1 MTAPH
6 ALGDDSRITYF
17 GVTHTRGKKQMF
29 GIRAIDRLKHMYVI
43 GKTGVGKS
51 TMLENMAIQ
60 DIQNGEGIVF
70 VDPHGSSAE
79 KLLDFV
85 PQERIQD
92 VIYFAPFDTEFPL
105 AFNVMESVGYDKRHH
120 VVSGLMGV
128 FERLWAD
135 TWSARM
141 QYILQ
146 NTLLALLE
154 YPDST
159 LIDVNRMLINKKF
172 REAVVE
178 KITDPI
184 VKSFW
189 VEEFANYGDKYTQEA
204 TPAIQNKI
212 GQFITNPL
220 VRNIIGQPKSSF
232 DFRKAMDERK
242 IIIINLSK
250 GRMGDSNTTMIGA
263 MIVIR
268 VYLAAMTRAEEAP
281 EAMRRLPPCYFYV
294 DEFQNVV
301 NRAFANILSESRKY
315 KLGLIIANQ
324 YIKQMDQKDDTSVK
338 DAVFGNV
345 GTTVVFRVGPLD
357 AEVLEPLFAP
367 TFTMEDLVGL
377 GVGEIYLTLSIDGI
391 TSPPFSALTIPAIEA
406 PEPSYRSQIIAYT
419 REMYA
424 SSRAKADDFITKR
437 QNAFP
442 VEPPKKKNGFGNT
455 NAHGSA
461 YSNGPRGREQNTHE
475 TPRNHDVAPSRAPA
489 EVLARRRE
497 DDHPPHNQHHNA
509 EKPREQKA
517 QPPVVA
523 RAAPNGAQQEKN
535 ALRDA
540 IAAARGERAAG
551 GVAPRAEE
559 PGRSPVDILR
569 ERQSRTQHRHKE
581 ITQDKPSHTAPGHKE
596 ETGEIAPNELRR
608 ILKPDA

>member
-1 MTAPH
+1 MTAH
-6 ALGDDSRITYF
+6 APDDESRITYF

-29 GIRAIDRLKHMYVI
+29 GIRAVDRLKHMYVI

-85 PQERIQD
+85 PQERIND
-92 VIYFAPFDTEFPL
+92 VIYFAPFDTEYPL

-135 TWSARM
+135 SWSARM

-154 YPDST
+154 YPNST

-172 REAVVE
+172 REAVVAN
-178 KITDPI
+178 ITDPI

-212 GQFITNPL
+212 GQFISNPL

-232 DFRKAMDERK
+232 DFRKAMDEKK
-242 IIIINLSK
+242 IIIANLSK

-263 MIVIR
+263 MMVIR

-281 EAMRRLPPCYFYV
+281 EAMRRIPPCYFYV

-324 YIKQMDQKDDTSVK
+324 YIKQMEQKDDTSVK

-345 GTTVVFRVGPLD
+345 GTTIVFRVGPLD
-357 AEVLEPLFAP
+357 AEVLEPLFSP
-367 TFTMEDLVGL
+367 TFTIEDLVGL
-377 GVGEIYLTLSIDGI
+377 GVGQIYLTLSIDGI
-391 TSPPFSALTIPAIEA
+391 TSAPFSAETIPAIEA
-406 PEPSYRSQIIAYT
+406 PTPSYKSQIITYT
-419 REMYA
+419 RETYA
-424 SSRAKADDFITKR
+424 SPRAKADAFITAR
-437 QNAFP
+437 QNEFP
-442 VEPPKKKNGFGNT
+442 IDPPKKKKEQWNG
-455 NAHGSA
+455 NASA
-461 YSNGPRGREQNTHE
+461 NGVRE
-475 TPRNHDVAPSRAPA
+475 RAPA
-489 EVLARRRE
+489 EVFARKRVESHAEVPRRQSAV
-497 DDHPPHNQHHNA
+497 HTQ
-509 EKPREQKA
+509 
-517 QPPVVA
+517 PVVPQI
-523 RAAPNGAQQEKN
+523 RQEVHKKAPTPPAEHRDTKERS

-540 IAAARGERAAG
+540 IVAARGKR
-551 GVAPRAEE
+551 EE
-559 PGRSPVDILR
+559 NGESQHVQTRSPADILR
-569 ERQSRTQHRHKE
+569 ERNTRPHRVNVPQKE
-581 ITQDKPSHTAPGHKE
+581 SARE
-596 ETGEIAPNELRR
+596 EGEISPEALRR
-608 ILKPDA
+608 ILKHDDR

>member
-1 MTAPH
+1 MVAH
-6 ALGDDSRITYF
+6 ALDDDSRITYF

-70 VDPHGSSAE
+70 IDPHGSSAE

-85 PQERIQD
+85 PQERIKD
-92 VIYFAPFDTEFPL
+92 VIYFAPFDTEYPL
-105 AFNVMESVGYDKRHH
+105 AFNVMESVGFDQRHH

-135 TWSARM
+135 SWSARM

-154 YPDST
+154 YPNST

-172 REAVVE
+172 REEVVD
-178 KITDPI
+178 KVTDPI

-189 VEEFANYGDKYTQEA
+189 VEEFANYGDRYTQEA

-242 IIIINLSK
+242 IIIINISK

-268 VYLAAMTRAEEAP
+268 VYLAAMTRAEEPP
-281 EAMRRLPPCYFYV
+281 EVMRRLPPCYFYV

-345 GTTVVFRVGPLD
+345 GTTVMFRVGPLD

-367 TFTMEDLVGL
+367 TFTIEDLVGL
-377 GVGEIYLTLSIDGI
+377 GVGQIYLTLSIDGI
-391 TSPPFSALTIPAIEA
+391 TSPPFSAETIPAIEA
-406 PEPSYRSQIIAYT
+406 PEPSYRQQIIAYT
-419 REMYA
+419 REVYA
-424 SSRAKADDFITKR
+424 SPRAKADAFIAMR
-437 QNAFP
+437 QNEFP
-442 VEPPKKKNGFGNT
+442 AEQKKKKEPFTPPRAAAARAPTEVFAHREERNHSAPVRGT
-455 NAHGSA
+455 NA
-461 YSNGPRGREQNTHE
+461 QNVA
-475 TPRNHDVAPSRAPA
+475 RNMNHDVTRKTHVSPA
-489 EVLARRRE
+489 E
-497 DDHPPHNQHHNA
+497 HHGTK
-509 EKPREQKA
+509 ER
-517 QPPVVA
+517 
-523 RAAPNGAQQEKN
+523 N

-540 IAAARGERAAG
+540 ISVARQEQKTAN
-551 GVAPRAEE
+551 E
-559 PGRSPVDILR
+559 PSTKNIQRSPADILR
-569 ERQSRTQHRHKE
+569 DRQNKKHSSEVHATPNTHQQKSRHE
-581 ITQDKPSHTAPGHKE
+581 N
-596 ETGEIAPNELRR
+596 GEIAPGELKRFLR
-608 ILKPDA
+608 TDE

>member
-1 MTAPH
+1 
-6 ALGDDSRITYF
+6 
-17 GVTHTRGKKQMF
+17 MF

-70 VDPHGSSAE
+70 IDPHGSSAE

-85 PQERIQD
+85 PQERIKD

-105 AFNVMESVGYDKRHH
+105 AFNVMESVGYESRYH

-135 TWSARM
+135 SWSARM

-178 KITDPI
+178 KVTDPI

-220 VRNIIGQPKSSF
+220 MRNLIGQPKSSF

-242 IIIINLSK
+242 IFIANLSK

-263 MIVIR
+263 MMVIR
-268 VYLAAMTRAEEAP
+268 VYLAAMTRAEESP
-281 EAMRRLPPCYFYV
+281 ETMRRLPPCYFYV

-301 NRAFANILSESRKY
+301 NRAFSNILSESRKY

-367 TFTMEDLVGL
+367 TFTIEDLVGL
-377 GVGEIYLTLSIDGI
+377 GVGQIYLTLSIDGI
-391 TSPPFSALTIPAIEA
+391 TSPPFSAETIPAIDA
-406 PEPSYRSQIIAYT
+406 PEPSYKKHIITYT
-419 REMYA
+419 REVYA
-424 SSRAKADDFITKR
+424 SPRAKADAFIAAR
-437 QNAFP
+437 QNEFP
-442 VEPPKKKNGFGNT
+442 VEVRKKNND
-455 NAHGSA
+455 
-461 YSNGPRGREQNTHE
+461 NGRGRNDWQSGNGAVRS
-475 TPRNHDVAPSRAPA
+475 TPIAKMPVSHSPA
-489 EVLARRRE
+489 EVLSRRKVEPLRAE
-497 DDHPPHNQHHNA
+497 EVPTKPPEAMHS
-509 EKPREQKA
+509 PRHILQK
-517 QPPVVA
+517 QTENTE
-523 RAAPNGAQQEKN
+523 RN

-540 IAAARGERAAG
+540 IATARGGQAAAPAQKPFAQER
-551 GVAPRAEE
+551 
-559 PGRSPVDILR
+559 RSPADILR
-569 ERQSRTQHRHKE
+569 ERQNKRRPEGARTIPDDNRQ
-581 ITQDKPSHTAPGHKE
+581 KPRRE
-596 ETGEIAPNELRR
+596 NGEIAPEELKRFLR
-608 ILKPDA
+608 TDE